1 MTSPSEAIRSSR
13 CGNGFGNR
21 EPRSNPSPSVPFDA
35 TCDDRPH
42 GPTANIDPGLRDDPA
57 RRAMKFVS
65 VLTSDARGGAE
76 FAAAAMLEALIGHG
90 HEAVMLSDQPE
101 IARELGVPSEPLEL
115 GPKLSTRSYR
125 RLAVTWPRELRR
137 LRAGLEAQR
146 PYDVLIVHYKKEQ
159 LLASMLPA
167 ALRPVL
173 LWAEWGP
180 VPFPMRRGL
189 PRRAYLAA
197 ARRTSAV
204 MAVSAG
210 TRASVC
216 DVGVPGGKVVVVPNA
231 VSPDEIE
238 FRPEGRERIR
248 AELGIPHEEFVVG
261 CVSRLHPKKRND
273 VVVDA
278 VEMLDERTH
287 LILAGNGETEAA
299 LRKQAEGLGDR
310 AHFIPTPGR
319 DTIAEVLSAFD
330 LSVFCPSP
338 TEGAPRAVILGMLAE
353 RPCLATGA
361 EGVADMIDSTIGG
374 ISVPEDDGPA
384 LAELIRPYLAD
395 PGMATRQ
402 GKRARRLAI
411 ERYSPEAVSGRI
423 ENLVQ
428 RTDRPV

>member
-1 MTSPSEAIRSSR
+1 
-13 CGNGFGNR
+13 
-21 EPRSNPSPSVPFDA
+21 
-35 TCDDRPH
+35 
-42 GPTANIDPGLRDDPA
+42 
-57 RRAMKFVS
+57 
-65 VLTSDARGGAE
+65 
-76 FAAAAMLEALIGHG
+76 
-90 HEAVMLSDQPE
+90 MLSDQPE

-125 RLAVTWPRELRR
+125 RLAVTWPRELRDACAR
-137 LRAGLEAQR
+137 ASRRSGPTTSSSSTTRRSSSSPRCSPLRCDRFCSGPNGAPCR
-146 PYDVLIVHYKKEQ
+146 
-159 LLASMLPA
+159 S
-167 ALRPVL
+167 RC
-173 LWAEWGP
+173 AE
-180 VPFPMRRGL
+180 GL

-197 ARRTSAV
+197 ARRASAV

-238 FRPEGRERIR
+238 FRPGGRERIR
-248 AELGIPHEEFVVG
+248 AELGIPHEAFVVG

-278 VEMLDERTH
+278 VEHARRADAFDM
-287 LILAGNGETEAA
+287 AGNGETEAA

-338 TEGAPRAVILGMLAE
+338 TEGAPRAVILAHAGRATVPRDRSRGGRRHDRFDDRWDQRSRGR
-353 RPCLATGA
+353 RPGPRR
-361 EGVADMIDSTIGG
+361 ID
-374 ISVPEDDGPA
+374 PA
-384 LAELIRPYLAD
+384 LLAD
-395 PGMATRQ
+395 PGTGTRQ
-402 GKRARRLAI
+402 GRRARRLAI